1 MLLEVLAMV
10 LVVMGVVMVVL
21 GIVLVVLCK
30 VLVVPGM
37 VLLVLGWLLEVR
49 RRVLVMM
56 RWRLRWRLLVRGV
69 VPVGV
74 RGCMITGLF
83 VGLVWRLAVRLR
95 WLHVTG
101 YRLLCLLG
109 VVMVFV
115 GQPLLPWMLMRVKM
129 PLLLVHLLVL
139 RLLLILP
146 SPKLFVRLGR
156 GAHMRGLLLLVPPA
170 A

>member
-1 MLLEVLAMV
+1 MLTRWPL
-10 LVVMGVVMVVL
+10 
-21 GIVLVVLCK
+21 IVFLLVVLLRL
-30 VLVVPGM
+30 VLLLRLPGSV

-56 RWRLRWRLLVRGV
+56 RWRLRWRLLVRWV

>member
-1 MLLEVLAMV
+1 MLTRWPL
-10 LVVMGVVMVVL
+10 
-21 GIVLVVLCK
+21 IVFLLVVLLRL
-30 VLVVPGM
+30 VLLLRLPGSV